1 MQVKQK
7 KVSEEMKIFGFH
19 ILSQK
24 TLDERLT
31 LARAQAR
38 WVPNKMISKLLWQI
52 HSPNRKSLMQAYQE
66 AQMRLREKVN
76 AK

>member
-52 HSPNRKSLMQAYQE
+52 HGKPRETLKE
-66 AQMRLREKVN
+66 AQRKLRLP
-76 AK
+76 A